1 MESHEAHYNDLLLLE
16 AYRNEYEEFMQ
27 TSTKNKTHTY
37 FTEVQQIVRYSKHL
51 AFWYMQL
58 NKIKHA
64 EEHNP
69 QEYNIIKDREPF
81 IKKQI
86 IDTMAK
92 MNQMFSQEVILK
104 INHLANKARQEH
116 NNIIHMG
123 NEKYIT

>member
-1 MESHEAHYNDLLLLE
+1 METHEAHYNDLLLLE

-27 TSTKNKTHTY
+27 TSTKDKTHKY

-51 AFWYMQL
+51 AFWYIQL
-58 NKIKHA
+58 NKLKQA

-69 QEYNIIKDREPF
+69 AEYHIIKDREPF

-86 IDTMAK
+86 VDTMAK
-92 MNQMFSQEVILK
+92 MNNMFSQEVILK

-116 NNIIHMG
+116 NNITNMFG
-123 NEKYIT
+123 KLKD